1 MRQTLC
7 DGYLVIFALAQAVI
21 LLMLTPL
28 FTGISRQIRA
38 RMHSR
43 RGPGI
48 WQDYR
53 DIHKLFKRQEVAPTS
68 SGLMFLLMPWVL
80 ISSMLVLAMAL
91 PLFITVSPFAGGGD
105 LITLI
110 YLLALFRFFFALSG
124 LDTGS
129 PFAGVGA
136 SRELTLGILVEPM
149 LILSLLVLALIAGE
163 IFAAGLWLHI
173 DGLGGL
179 FLAILGVIGFLTG
192 IYSIGYM
199 RHEVA
204 HGELSP
210 VTLCD
215 YYGFFH
221 LFLFT
226 MLLVV
231 TSNNLIVMWAAIEA
245 TTLSSAFLVGIYG
258 QRSSLEAAWKYI
270 IICTV
275 GVAFGLFGTVLVY
288 ANAASVMPQAEM
300 AIFWSEVLKQSS
312 LLDPTLMLLAFVFV
326 LIGFG
331 TKTGLF
337 PMHAWLPDAHSEA
350 PSPVSA
356 LLSAV
361 LLNCAL
367 LVLIRYYIIICQA
380 IGSDFPNRLL
390 LIFGMLSVAVAA
402 FFILVQRDIKRL
414 LAYSSVEN
422 MGLVAVALGIG
433 GPLGIFA
440 ALLHI
445 LNHSLAKTL
454 LFCGSGNVLLKY
466 GTRDLNVVCGMLKI
480 MPFTAVLFGGGALAL
495 AGMPPFNIFLS
506 EFMTVTAGLARNH
519 LLLIVLLLL
528 LLTLVLA
535 GLVRM
540 AARVLMAKPPQ
551 AVNRGDLGWLTTSPM
566 VILLVMML
574 AMGTHIPQPVIR
586 ILAGASTIV
595 LSGTHDLPAQRSTW
609 HDFLPSGTA
618 SVSEKHSER

>member
-1 MRQTLC
+1 MENLALTTLLLPFIGALVVSFSPQRRAAEWGVLFAALTTLC
-7 DGYLVIFALAQAVI
+7 MLSLISAFYQADKVAVTLTLVNVGDVALFGLVIDRVSTLILFVVVFLGLLVTIYSTGYLTDKNREHPHNGTNRYYA
-21 LLMLTPL
+21 
-28 FTGISRQIRA
+28 
-38 RMHSR
+38 
-43 RGPGI
+43 
-48 WQDYR
+48 
-53 DIHKLFKRQEVAPTS
+53 
-68 SGLMFLLMPWVL
+68 FLLVFIGAMAGLVLSSTLLGQLLFFEITGGCSWAL
-80 ISSMLVLAMAL
+80 ISYYQSDKAQRSAL
-91 PLFITVSPFAGGGD
+91 KAL
-105 LITLI
+105 LITHIGSLGL
-110 YLLALFRFFFALSG
+110 YLAAATLFLQTGTFALSAM
-124 LDTGS
+124 S
-129 PFAGVGA
+129 
-136 SRELTLGILVEPM
+136 EL
-149 LILSLLVLALIAGE
+149 
-163 IFAAGLWLHI
+163 
-173 DGLGGL
+173 
-179 FLAILGVIGFLTG
+179 
-192 IYSIGYM
+192 
-199 RHEVA
+199 

-440 ALLHI
+440 ALLHT

-480 MPFTAVLFGGGALAL
+480 MPFNAVLFGGGALALAL

-519 LLLIVLLLL
+519 LLIIVLLLL